1 MSQEWK
7 LSFTCALLALFCLGC
22 STEKA
27 PPLVHWISPQSAVTV
42 DEGDALGLKFSIT
55 DPAPSRGETE
65 AASWRVTI
73 GTESGTTWW
82 TTSGTLSAAPEA
94 AVVTDTIETTWQV
107 PTSLAGSSGPIDLQL
122 SAVCTDGEGQTGA
135 DFAALTLNSMPLTSS
150 GLWWDNGTNS
160 LGFVNP
166 QANTNANFY
175 PGPNS
180 PHEMV
185 YLDGE
190 DLLVCGTTEAQ
201 GWLLTNGVP
210 ATEPVWSITPSVTTT
225 GQIRHVRRAPFQ
237 YTSSSWAE
245 IGWSDRCTWLNAS
258 GLTMKSWLLNS
269 DEQLIDGGA
278 IDGDMVLLART
289 TANDL
294 RMIRFNLDNSARLES
309 VTWTPQASGS
319 IGPGGDAWLLQQQ
332 EHPVALEANGT
343 LRLWNSNGGATPL
356 STSNLPGEG
365 NIIRA
370 GRMEN
375 GQCWAQRNESLFY
388 SDNLSLISG
397 WNGGVFH
404 VTADRATGQFWVL
417 TGSDE
422 EKSWQTFTP
431 SFEAI
436 GPPILA
442 GSAST
447 SGSVS
452 HNRPG
457 PL

>member
-27 PPLVHWISPQSAVTV
+27 PPLVHWISPQSAATV

-82 TTSGTLSAAPEA
+82 TTSGILSAAPEA
-94 AVVTDTIETTWQV
+94 AVVTATIETTWQV

-210 ATEPVWSITPSVTTT
+210 ATEPVWSITPSPPNAVELELRPISDIVS
-225 GQIRHVRRAPFQ
+225 G
-237 YTSSSWAE
+237 YTWRSY
-245 IGWSDRCTWLNAS
+245 
-258 GLTMKSWLLNS
+258 
-269 DEQLIDGGA
+269 
-278 IDGDMVLLART
+278 
-289 TANDL
+289 
-294 RMIRFNLDNSARLES
+294 
-309 VTWTPQASGS
+309 
-319 IGPGGDAWLLQQQ
+319 
-332 EHPVALEANGT
+332 
-343 LRLWNSNGGATPL
+343 
-356 STSNLPGEG
+356 LPGSPGVGRTQIASEQG
-365 NIIRA
+365 LGAVPTTPITPGCHKYAHLGCRFVGLWEAKIQRSAMERRLPFEFASKRSERYSAVDLVQHRA
-370 GRMEN
+370 
-375 GQCWAQRNESLFY
+375 
-388 SDNLSLISG
+388 
-397 WNGGVFH
+397 
-404 VTADRATGQFWVL
+404 
-417 TGSDE
+417 
-422 EKSWQTFTP
+422 
-431 SFEAI
+431 
-436 GPPILA
+436 
-442 GSAST
+442 
-447 SGSVS
+447 
-452 HNRPG
+452 
-457 PL
+457 

>member
-210 ATEPVWSITPSVTTT
+210 ATEPVWSITP
-225 GQIRHVRRAPFQ
+225 
-237 YTSSSWAE
+237 
-245 IGWSDRCTWLNAS
+245 
-258 GLTMKSWLLNS
+258 
-269 DEQLIDGGA
+269 
-278 IDGDMVLLART
+278 
-289 TANDL
+289 
-294 RMIRFNLDNSARLES
+294 
-309 VTWTPQASGS
+309 
-319 IGPGGDAWLLQQQ
+319 
-332 EHPVALEANGT
+332 
-343 LRLWNSNGGATPL
+343 
-356 STSNLPGEG
+356 
-365 NIIRA
+365 
-370 GRMEN
+370 
-375 GQCWAQRNESLFY
+375 
-388 SDNLSLISG
+388 
-397 WNGGVFH
+397 
-404 VTADRATGQFWVL
+404 
-417 TGSDE
+417 
-422 EKSWQTFTP
+422 
-431 SFEAI
+431 
-436 GPPILA
+436 
-442 GSAST
+442 
-447 SGSVS
+447 
-452 HNRPG
+452 
-457 PL
+457 